1 MNIMPRASQEY
12 NLYILKPG
20 LVKEWHPT
28 KNVKIKPYD
37 VTPGSGKRI
46 WWICQKGHEWQ
57 AVIYSR
63 NHGSGCPY
71 CYKLKSADDGSL
83 VVSNSTLR
91 LEWHP
96 TANGKLTP
104 LNLTLNYPEKVWWIC
119 REGHEWN
126 ATVKVRIKGEG
137 CPFCDEHMVK
147 TIQLQNVDSIN
158 DLSFI
163 RGPNSMSEIEPLE
176 TIFGADFR
184 KSKRYKSEATV
195 TIEIPSSENIFY
207 AQMKDFSH
215 VGMCVETST
224 SIKPGTEINI
234 NLDRPL
240 FTSSRESYNSI
251 IRWCKGLTDESGV
264 IYTFGL
270 GVQFT

>member
-1 MNIMPRASQEY
+1 MPKASQGY
-12 NLYILKPG
+12 NLYVLKPS

-28 KNVKIKPYD
+28 KNVKIKPYG
-37 VTPGSGKRI
+37 VTPGSGKRV

-63 NHGSGCPY
+63 SRDSGCPY

-104 LNLTLNYPEKVWWIC
+104 LSLTLHYPEKVWWIC
-119 REGHEWN
+119 REGHEWK

-137 CPFCDEHMVK
+137 CPVCDESVVK
-147 TIQLQNVDSIN
+147 TLQFANVSSIN

-163 RGPNSMSEIEPLE
+163 KGPYYRSEIEPLDA
-176 TIFGADFR
+176 IFGADFR
-184 KSKRYKSEATV
+184 KYKRFKDKATV
-195 TIEIPSSENIFY
+195 RLEISSSEHLFY
-207 AQMKDFSH
+207 AQMKDFSRD
-215 VGMCVETST
+215 GMCVETST
-224 SIKPGTEINI
+224 SIRPGTEINI

-240 FTSSRESYNSI
+240 FMSSRESYNSI
-251 IRWCKGLTDESGV
+251 LRWCKGLTDENGA
-264 IYTFGL
+264 IYSFGL

>member
-1 MNIMPRASQEY
+1 MPKASPEY
-12 NLYILKPG
+12 NLYALKPG

-37 VTPGSGKRI
+37 VTPGSGKRV
-46 WWICQKGHEWQ
+46 WWICPKGHEWQ

-63 NHGSGCPY
+63 NRGCGCPF
-71 CYKLKSADDGSL
+71 CYKLKSTDDSSL

-104 LNLTLNYPEKVWWIC
+104 RDFALNYPEKVWWIC
-119 REGHEWN
+119 REGHEWEAAVN
-126 ATVKVRIKGEG
+126 VRIKGEG
-137 CPFCDEHMVK
+137 CPVCDESMVK
-147 TIQLQNVDSIN
+147 TMQLQNVSRVDDI
-158 DLSFI
+158 SFI
-163 RGPNSMSEIEPLE
+163 KGPNSTSEIEPLE
-176 TIFGADFR
+176 TIFGTDFR
-184 KSKRYKSEATV
+184 KRKRFKSKATV
-195 TIEIPSSENIFY
+195 TIKISSSEHLFY

-215 VGMCVETST
+215 DGMCVETST
-224 SIKPGTEINI
+224 SIGPGTEINI
-234 NLDRPL
+234 NIDRPL

-251 IRWCKGLTDESGV
+251 IRWCKTLTDESGA

>member
-1 MNIMPRASQEY
+1 MPKATQEY
-12 NLYILKPG
+12 NLYVLKPG

-28 KNVKIKPYD
+28 KNIEIGPYD
-37 VTPGSGKRI
+37 VTPGSGKKV

-63 NHGSGCPY
+63 SQGSGCPY

-83 VVSNSTLR
+83 VVSNSSLR

-104 LNLTLNYPEKVWWIC
+104 LNLTLSYPEKVWWIC
-119 REGHEWN
+119 RVGHEWK
-126 ATVKVRIKGEG
+126 ATIKVRIKGGG
-137 CPFCDEHMVK
+137 CPVCNESMIK
-147 TIQLQNVDSIN
+147 TIQLQNAYRIN

-163 RGPNSMSEIEPLE
+163 RGASSTSEIEPSD

-184 KSKRYKSEATV
+184 KYKRFKKEATV
-195 TIEIPSSENIFY
+195 QLEIPSSEHLFY
-207 AQMKDFSH
+207 AEMKDFSH
-215 VGMCVETST
+215 DGMCVETSM
-224 SIKPGTEINI
+224 SITPGTKINI
-234 NLDRPL
+234 KLDRPL

-251 IRWCKGLTDESGV
+251 LRWCKGLKDEDGA
-264 IYTFGL
+264 IYSFGL

>member
-1 MNIMPRASQEY
+1 MPKATQEY
-12 NLYILKPG
+12 NLYVLKPR

-28 KNVKIKPYD
+28 KNVEIGPYD
-37 VTPGSGKRI
+37 VTPGSGKKV

-63 NHGSGCPY
+63 SRDSGCPY

-104 LNLTLNYPEKVWWIC
+104 LNLTLNYPEQVWWIC
-119 REGHEWN
+119 REGHEWK
-126 ATVKVRIKGEG
+126 ATVKVRIKGGG
-137 CPFCDEHMVK
+137 CPYCDERMVK
-147 TIQLQNVDSIN
+147 TLQLQNVNSISG
-158 DLSFI
+158 LSFI
-163 RGPNSMSEIEPLE
+163 RGPTSMSETDSLD

-184 KSKRYKSEATV
+184 KFKRFRHKATV
-195 TIEIPSSENIFY
+195 RLEIPYSENLFY

-215 VGMCVETST
+215 DGMCVETST
-224 SIKPGTEINI
+224 KIRPGTNI
-234 NLDRPL
+234 GIKLDRPL

-251 IRWCKGLTDESGV
+251 VKWSQGLTDENGD
-264 IYTFGL
+264 IYSFGL
-270 GVQFT
+270 GVQFI

>member
-1 MNIMPRASQEY
+1 MSKATKEY
-12 NLYILKPG
+12 NLYVLKPN

-28 KNVKIKPYD
+28 KNVGIVPHD
-37 VTPGSGKRI
+37 VTPGSGKKV
-46 WWICQKGHEWQ
+46 WWICQMGHEWQ

-63 NHGSGCPY
+63 SRDSGCPY

-96 TANGKLTP
+96 TANDKLTP

-119 REGHEWN
+119 REGHEWQ

-147 TIQLQNVDSIN
+147 TIQLRNVDSIN

-184 KSKRYKSEATV
+184 KYKRFKHEATV
-195 TIEIPSSENIFY
+195 SLAIPSSEHLFY

-215 VGMCVETST
+215 SGMRVETST
-224 SIKPGTEINI
+224 SLKPGTEINI
-234 NLDRPL
+234 DLDRPL
-240 FTSSRESYNSI
+240 FTSSRESYKSI
-251 IRWCKGLTDESGV
+251 IRWCKGLTDENGV
-264 IYTFGL
+264 IYAFGL